1 MGKDL
6 PKPHSWLVTEL
17 DFTHMFWLPVR
28 SPFPPHSLVPSRYH
42 LAAQRCERKGG
53 CEVPALCRGRIRT
66 SPDVVPGQA
75 PLSDPLPARA
85 GAQ

>member
-17 DFTHMFWLPVR
+17 DFTHVFSLPVR
-28 SPFPPHSLVPSRYH
+28 RPFPPHSLVPSRYH

-53 CEVPALCRGRIRT
+53 CEVPALRPPRKDSHEPRCSAWAG
-66 SPDVVPGQA
+66 
-75 PLSDPLPARA
+75 PAI
-85 GAQ
+85 

>member
-42 LAAQRCERKGG
+42 LLPKDA
-53 CEVPALCRGRIRT
+53 RGR
-66 SPDVVPGQA
+66 A
-75 PLSDPLPARA
+75 AAKCLLSATRA
-85 GAQ
+85 QT